1 MQFKQTVTFIFILTA
16 LTIVQATAWA
26 QPQTETVSENVVLRW
41 NRVLKETIGTPGMH
55 PGTVMPVR
63 SYAMMH
69 AAMFDAAN
77 SVDRDYTPYLVSV
90 PEGRYASPDAAAAQA
105 AHDVLAALY
114 PSRAGVLAAE
124 LSESLSGID
133 PVRRFLSVRVGKIA
147 AARMIKERGNDGW
160 FVTPPAY
167 TLPSSPGNWQP
178 TPPSGSPA
186 AFTHYG
192 NVKPFAIDSA
202 EHFAPAAPPAMTS
215 ARYTASFNEVKAL
228 GALNS
233 TVRTA
238 DQTQV
243 AKLWAN
249 VGTPTNFL
257 HVWNNVAATVSEA
270 KNLDTVSRA
279 RLFALIN
286 ISLHDALQTT
296 FASKFEHGLW
306 RPVHAIQ
313 YADQDGNPDTEAD
326 PAWQSLIVAP
336 PYPTYAGNMAAIGTS
351 QATVLALFFGRD
363 DIAYEHTWDG
373 AGGATRWYPGFN
385 AMADEQER
393 ARVYGG
399 IHFTFDQEAGQ
410 SVGRNV
416 GNYVFQNLMT
426 PRGRG
431 GR

>member
-1 MQFKQTVTFIFILTA
+1 MHFKRAVTFIFILTA
-16 LTIVQATAWA
+16 MTIVQASAWA
-26 QPQTETVSENVVLRW
+26 QTEAEVVSENVVLRW
-41 NRVLKETIGTPGMH
+41 NRVLKETVATPGQH

-77 SVDRDYTPYLVSV
+77 SIDGKYAAYLVDV
-90 PEGRYASPDAAAAQA
+90 PASRHASPEAATAQA
-105 AHDVLAALY
+105 AHDVLLALY
-114 PSRAGVLAAE
+114 PARAGVLAAE
-124 LSESLSGID
+124 LSASLNGID
-133 PVRRFLSVRVGKIA
+133 PIGRFLGVRIGKTA
-147 AARMIKERGNDGW
+147 AARMIKARENDGW
-160 FVTPPAY
+160 LVTPPAY
-167 TLPSSPGNWQP
+167 SLPPSPGNWQP
-178 TPPSGSPA
+178 TPPANSA
-186 AFTHYG
+186 VTFTHYG

-202 EHFAPAAPPAMTS
+202 EHFAPATPPVMTS
-215 ARYTASFNEVKAL
+215 SRYTASFNEVKAL
-228 GALNS
+228 GAVNS
-233 TVRTA
+233 AVRTA

-243 AKLWAN
+243 ARLWAN

-257 HVWNNVAATVSEA
+257 HVWNNVATTVSEA
-270 KNLDTVSRA
+270 KELDTVSCA

-313 YADQDGNPDTEAD
+313 RADEDGNPDTEAD
-326 PAWQSLIVAP
+326 PSWQSLIAAP

-426 PRGRG
+426 PRVRGR
-431 GR
+431 R

>member
-1 MQFKQTVTFIFILTA
+1 MVHKFHKRAVTFIFILTA
-16 LTIVQATAWA
+16 IFTAQLTAWA
-26 QPQTETVSENVVLRW
+26 QPSAENVVLRW
-41 NRVLKETIGTPGMH
+41 NRVLKETVATPGMH
-55 PGTVMPVR
+55 PGSVMPVR

-77 SVDRDYTPYLVSV
+77 SVDNDYDAYLVNV
-90 PEGRYASPDAAAAQA
+90 PGARHASPDAAAAQA
-105 AHDVLAALY
+105 AHDVLVALY
-114 PSRAGVLAAE
+114 PARAGVLATE
-124 LSESLSGID
+124 LSASLSGVD

-147 AARMIKERGNDGW
+147 AARMIKARENDGW
-160 FVTPPAY
+160 LVTPPAY
-167 TLPSSPGNWQP
+167 TLPPSPGNWQP
-178 TPPSGSPA
+178 TPPSGTPA

-215 ARYTASFNEVKAL
+215 SRYTASFNEVKAL
-228 GALNS
+228 GAVNS
-233 TVRTA
+233 TIRTA

-270 KNLDTVSRA
+270 KDLDTVSRA

-326 PAWQSLIVAP
+326 PSWQSLIVAP

-373 AGGATRWYPGFN
+373 AGGATRWYAGFN

-431 GR
+431 RR

>member
-1 MQFKQTVTFIFILTA
+1 MFHNRVVTFIFILTA
-16 LTIVQATAWA
+16 ICLAQLSTWA
-26 QPQTETVSENVVLRW
+26 QPSAENVILRW
-41 NRVLKETIGTPGMH
+41 NRVLKETVATPGMH
-55 PGTVMPVR
+55 PGSVMPVR

-77 SVDRDYTPYLVSV
+77 SIDGSYTSYLIEVPGTKHASV
-90 PEGRYASPDAAAAQA
+90 EAAVAQA
-105 AHDVLAALY
+105 AHDVLAGLY
-114 PSRAGVLAAE
+114 PARAAVLAAE
-124 LSESLSGID
+124 LAACLAGIED
-133 PVRRFLSVRVGKIA
+133 NRREQGIRVGRIVA
-147 AARMIKERGNDGW
+147 ERMMAERSNDGW
-160 FVTPPAY
+160 NVTPPAY
-167 TLPSSPGNWQP
+167 SLPPTPGNWQP
-178 TPPSGSPA
+178 TPPSGTPA
-186 AFTHYG
+186 TFTHYG

-228 GALNS
+228 GAVNS
-233 TVRTA
+233 PIRTA

-243 AKLWAN
+243 ARLWAN

-257 HVWNNVAATVSEA
+257 HVWNNIAATVSEA
-270 KNLDTVSRA
+270 KDLDTVSRA

-313 YADQDGNPDTEAD
+313 RADEDGNPDTEAD
-326 PAWQSLIVAP
+326 PNWQSLIVAP
-336 PYPTYAGNMAAIGTS
+336 PYPSYAGNMAAIGTS

-373 AGGATRWYPGFN
+373 AGGATRWYAGFN

-426 PRGRG
+426 PRVRGR
-431 GR
+431 R

>member
-1 MQFKQTVTFIFILTA
+1 MFQTLHKRAVSFIFILTA
-16 LTIVQATAWA
+16 IFTAQAAAWA
-26 QPQTETVSENVVLRW
+26 QSSSENVVLRW
-41 NRVLKETIGTPGMH
+41 NRVLKETVATPGMH

-77 SVDRDYTPYLVSV
+77 SVDRDYAAYLVTV
-90 PEGRYASPDAAAAQA
+90 PEARFASPEAAAAQA

-114 PSRAGVLAAE
+114 PARSGVFAAE
-124 LSESLSGID
+124 LSESLNGID

-147 AARMIKERGNDGW
+147 AARMLKERANDGW

-178 TPPSGSPA
+178 TPPSGAPA
-186 AFTHYG
+186 AFTHYE
-192 NVKPFAIDSA
+192 NVKPFAIDNA

-215 ARYTASFNEVKAL
+215 SRYTASFNEVKAL
-228 GALNS
+228 GAVNS

-270 KNLDTVSRA
+270 KGLDTVSRA

-336 PYPTYAGNMAAIGTS
+336 PYPSYAGNMAAIGTS

-373 AGGATRWYPGFN
+373 AGGATRWYAGFN

-426 PRGRG
+426 SRGRG